1 MGQTVTCFGI
11 KWICMAI
18 IIPLPWSKRPW
29 ALPFFTVLAP
39 SKEANE
45 KAKKRHKTILDF
57 TLQMVKQVS
66 RWLTHQHLILIG
78 DGCFGCHQLG
88 LTCIDLGYSLISR
101 LRLNAQLYDFPPK
114 PKAGQRGRRRIIGKR
129 QPLLKTL
136 VDQDKCFTDTGVK
149 WYGCETKTVKL
160 LSGICLWYGSGVT
173 PIPVKWVLVI
183 GPNKAKHAEAFFST
197 DLAMEPKR
205 IVEFFTM
212 RWNIEVTF
220 QESRQ
225 YLGFETQRQWTDK
238 AIARSSPLIF
248 ALYSIVTLIANN
260 LQQTYSMLVKDTAWY
275 VKDNTASFSD
285 VLTFV
290 KHTILQEKYF
300 YRTDRTYKVVKIKCH
315 NWEELI
321 YQLALAA

>member
-1 MGQTVTCFGI
+1 
-11 KWICMAI
+11 MAAI
-18 IIPLPWSKRPW
+18 VPLPWSKRPW
-29 ALPFFTVLAP
+29 ALPFFTVLVP

-66 RWLTHQHLILIG
+66 RWLTHQRLVLVG

-88 LTCIDLGYSLISR
+88 QTCIDLGCALISR
-101 LRLNAQLYDFPPK
+101 LRLNAQLYGFPSK
-114 PKAGQRGRRRIIGKR
+114 PAAGQRGRKRIIGKR
-129 QPLLKTL
+129 LPLLKTL
-136 VDQDKCFTDTGVK
+136 AIQDNYVAVTEVK
-149 WYGCETKTVKL
+149 WYGGETKEMQL
-160 LSGICLWYGSGVT
+160 LSGVCLWYDSGVT

-183 GPNKAKHAEAFFST
+183 SPNQTKRAEAFFST

-205 IVEFFTM
+205 IVEIFVM

-225 YLGFETQRQWTDK
+225 HLGFETQRQWTDK
-238 AIARSSPLIF
+238 AIARSSPMIF
-248 ALYSIVTLIANN
+248 ALYSIVVLIASE
-260 LQQTYSMLVKDTAWY
+260 LKQTYNLIVQDTSWY
-275 VKDNTASFSD
+275 VKNNTASFSD
-285 VLTFV
+285 ILIFV
-290 KHTILQEKYF
+290 KHVILQESYF
-300 YRTDRTYKVVKIKCH
+300 YRSWSTSKVVKIQRH